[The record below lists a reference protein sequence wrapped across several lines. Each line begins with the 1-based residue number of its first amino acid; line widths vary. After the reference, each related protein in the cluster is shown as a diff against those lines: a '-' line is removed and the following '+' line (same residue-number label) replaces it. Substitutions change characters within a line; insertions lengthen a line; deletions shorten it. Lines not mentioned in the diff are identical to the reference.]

1 MAEWI
6 PIAAT
11 GGVVLVVQILIL
23 IKLGSIRNEQAETAR
38 TLNLLMD
45 MVEFQSDSLNKRIA
59 KDDAGESEAP
69 DDRPSIISSYRKPT
83 LSEEPKVKP
92 PPPPPARLKRW

>member
-11 GGVVLVVQILIL
+11 GGVLLVIQVLIL
-23 IKLGSIRNEQAETAR
+23 IKLSSIRTEQAETAR

-45 MVEFQSDSLNKRIA
+45 MVEFQSDSISKRST
-59 KDDAGESEAP
+59 EEPSAP
-69 DDRPSIISSYRKPT
+69 EDTPSIISSGRHRKPT
-83 LSEEPKVKP
+83 LIDETQAKP
-92 PPPPPARLKRW
+92 PPPPPPANLKRW